1 MTVVSRHVT
10 YQLHTNCG
18 TMLFSL
24 CWTLNVRTKCPV
36 DGVAADDWN
45 LYKESH

>member
-10 YQLHTNCG
+10 YQLHTNCS
-18 TMLFSL
+18 TTLFSQP
-24 CWTLNVRTKCPV
+24 WTLGVRTKCPV
-36 DGVAADDWN
+36 GSVAADDWN